1 MVLDVLHKVTIRFF
15 QTWSRLSPMDEGPCG
30 ERDRLLEE
38 GVVLESCGLWYG
50 TVCVCDGE
58 DE

>member
-15 QTWSRLSPMDEGPCG
+15 QTWSRLSPMDKGPRG

-38 GVVLESCGLWYG
+38 GVVLESWGLWYG
-50 TVCVCDGE
+50 TVCV
-58 DE
+58 